1 MSASSSGI
9 LCHCEEFVPARPFK
23 VDLENHSRQPLHAWN
38 L

>member
-1 MSASSSGI
+1 MSACTLGI
-9 LCHCEEFVPARPFK
+9 PRHCEESVPARPFK